1 MPMPFPCIFTK
12 TRLFAGVLLVLR
24 AACFVHAEVPGMS
37 ASLAL
42 SVYNTDGGITEPLDP
57 AAVGKPVSNAL
68 RDSLASELKVCRP
81 AVRIRKVVL
90 FPDVRALSDEM
101 AAGYSSTSSSGR
113 KASSDFGED
122 HSEAAGGG
130 KADRQAANGSG
141 DKGTILSAQDT
152 TAGSLAKKE
161 SGAQETKTSARSS
174 ATESDAQAELKAKVR
189 SSFGQRVLSR
199 ALSSA
204 AQIVDDADTTTPDE
218 DDSIRAAS
226 SLTSSLAQ
234 SEAGKSHDDVAEEA
248 QDVLLSQLLA
258 LDFGGTSFLQIF
270 SKQAV
275 KKGGH
280 IHNRLLGAPP
290 GAGLSSM
297 VVVPPELDL
306 EDGAE
311 TTSGLV
317 AGAASAA
324 AGGVVR
330 RLESLMSLGGAG
342 STFPTRNKYVSRGS
356 GSGGP
361 GRLLDRERRKLSS
374 ASDRPMLMQRSQLDS
389 PRKTSR
395 SSIVSEDGS
404 TVAASTDD
412 DEGDP
417 AGPEG
422 NDQQDAG
429 GDDRTE
435 VTIVRSSAPGERESM
450 LAEEVS
456 LMSDNR
462 AGADPTTSLEE
473 GDGGLGF
480 PSASQQ
486 PIQIYAV
493 VDLEVLN
500 LDGTEQ
506 TTLLLR
512 DALLNLQK
520 STALGLLD
528 YTFRVAMAETFEGE
542 KSGSLLGFT
551 DMDLT
556 AHSIPDLVPEEYEV
570 CLEEELFWQEKVSHQ
585 WKVLLFGIILGMI
598 FITTLT
604 VNYCVFASYADARS
618 QELLASELPPV
629 PFDEVLSSVDGDE
642 WRERAALM
650 DYDFSAD
657 EGLFHGGAGGGNRL
671 GLSFLDG
678 FGFGGRDTSEELSE
692 ARAGDETPGSSSLFT
707 DSYESS
713 DEEALRRFLEEDDQ
727 AEGVEDVFPEEA
739 PAAANEVGHEDNKGG
754 DTSKTTAASTADEA
768 SKADKLADD
777 DLYYFTDEDF
787 AAGSDRRPKNLRRAK
802 PTSSAPKR
810 SAAPAAVAAGRIR
823 RSRVVTGDLASNP
836 NALGVASRSK
846 QAIDACNGD
855 LRRVLHELANLQKT
869 TEYDNESLSALKR
882 YCAAS
887 VIKKNPPEAY
897 QTDAAFFQMMQDTA
911 DLYGKM
917 QQAAQVSQQLSIY
930 LAEREKAQDPAN
942 KENDLNNSNLS
953 IQLPGGSNASAHD
966 RANTPQNAKLNTPMT
981 GMTNVLQQGLP
992 KSVEPGHRGEPNG
1005 NGANSTAVK
1014 RLGEN
1019 PGTGMG
1025 MQAGHGVA
1033 RSNSQERS
1041 MSSSNMRCGTNS
1053 GSSMNMRSNSLD
1065 RSSGGLPRAAA
1076 PAAGASSASHAQ
1088 HAEKETRGEEGDH
1101 KQGKPSESQEKDE
1114 SSKIWGASSE
1124 DMKKVPTDSSGG
1136 SPDKNQQQQQQQM
1149 SKEERRR
1156 EYELAEKKRLEGEE
1170 LSRRQSVSMV
1180 LCDNTM
1186 NSTNLSPIFE
1196 GNEEHQSSS
1205 GGSSR
1210 G

>member
-174 ATESDAQAELKAKVR
+174 ASAVPGVAPEGSTSEESSTSSSKVEGPTPAGNEHEKAGASDSKSQKNHRAGAVSWTPLGPEGVRKNPDSPREGQRNGRKPADQHVEKNLEKMPSTSSSGRSQSLGRAAASRAIGIGSEGSTSSSPTPSSTHEPPAESDAQAELKAKVR

-280 IHNRLLGAPP
+280 IHNRL
-290 GAGLSSM
+290 S
-297 VVVPPELDL
+297 
-306 EDGAE
+306 
-311 TTSGLV
+311 
-317 AGAASAA
+317 A

-836 NALGVASRSK
+836 NALGVAVRMSPSK
-846 QAIDACNGD
+846 PLRAQAVRRGEDVEAGGAGMVEQEQTADAFSSSSSSSTMKPPINSNSADERDSTVADGD
-855 LRRVLHELANLQKT
+855 GST
-869 TEYDNESLSALKR
+869 TAEEGAA
-882 YCAAS
+882 AAS
-887 VIKKNPPEAY
+887 RP
-897 QTDAAFFQMMQDTA
+897 
-911 DLYGKM
+911 
-917 QQAAQVSQQLSIY
+917 
-930 LAEREKAQDPAN
+930 R
-942 KENDLNNSNLS
+942 
-953 IQLPGGSNASAHD
+953 
-966 RANTPQNAKLNTPMT
+966 
-981 GMTNVLQQGLP
+981 
-992 KSVEPGHRGEPNG
+992 
-1005 NGANSTAVK
+1005 
-1014 RLGEN
+1014 
-1019 PGTGMG
+1019 
-1025 MQAGHGVA
+1025 
-1033 RSNSQERS
+1033 
-1041 MSSSNMRCGTNS
+1041 SSSNEES
-1053 GSSMNMRSNSLD
+1053 VAA
-1065 RSSGGLPRAAA
+1065 RSS
-1076 PAAGASSASHAQ
+1076 SHED
-1088 HAEKETRGEEGDH
+1088 EKPPEDTRDET
-1101 KQGKPSESQEKDE
+1101 
-1114 SSKIWGASSE
+1114 
-1124 DMKKVPTDSSGG
+1124 
-1136 SPDKNQQQQQQQM
+1136 
-1149 SKEERRR
+1149 
-1156 EYELAEKKRLEGEE
+1156 
-1170 LSRRQSVSMV
+1170 
-1180 LCDNTM
+1180 
-1186 NSTNLSPIFE
+1186 
-1196 GNEEHQSSS
+1196 
-1205 GGSSR
+1205 
-1210 G
+1210 